1 MTRKYFLSSVAYVAI
16 NLAMNTPPV
25 HAQPSESYTPSS
37 YPNKWALVIGVDK
50 FLTKSWNYK
59 YGVKDAQDFQNYL
72 INTAHFQP
80 DHVKLVTGPQA
91 TKDTVLNECRT
102 WLRNSVKQDDLLVIY
117 VRSRGVD
124 LTIMTSFSGS
134 QESRVMALSDTK
146 EKDAQ
151 ETGLKIND
159 LPELFCKELPKG
171 PVAMILDVD
180 FAGTLRWI
188 TMQNFSDE
196 GDTRL
201 GNPLVLVTS
210 TQNNQISWQSYT
222 AKNSVF
228 TRELID
234 ELTKMGGDADL
245 TVAVDAIGP
254 KVKQRVY
261 EQRGRSQEPLSMAS
275 SGPNSY
281 HHVNLAAPSSNS
293 TPTSSDNED
302 VIPSLDDVAPKDSEV
317 STSRSG
323 DASFLEIKEIL
334 TNANVGDPSL
344 LTEGRVLKH
353 DGSVAAI
360 RKSSATDDDCKLYAL
375 KCAKE
380 IMNAYRK
387 VKIVT
392 VILFD
397 CQKHKTNRIE
407 IHKRHVA
414 KFGSRGLNNG
424 KLLQKINL
432 SILPLFPDYGRPL
445 LGDYQL
451 IRTNYQEVV
460 IVRLRPHNG
469 LRSGALYGNVQKLG
483 IKAPYITGFTVR
495 LDGDNNPNWKVGY
508 FLLNAQNHELKVGL
522 TEQAWRECL
531 TQVDWINPTMTQPP
545 MFICDPL

>member
-1 MTRKYFLSSVAYVAI
+1 MRRYFLNPVAFIALS
-16 NLAMNTPPV
+16 LAMYSPTV
-25 HAQPSESYTPSS
+25 HAQPSESNAPLS
-37 YPNKWALVIGVDK
+37 YPDKWALVIGIDK
-50 FLTKSWNYK
+50 FLTKSWNYR

-72 INTAHFQP
+72 INTAHFES
-80 DHVKLVTGPQA
+80 DHVKLVTGPRA
-91 TKDTVLNECRT
+91 TKDTVLNECRS

-124 LTIMTSFSGS
+124 LTNMTSFSGS
-134 QESRVMALSDTK
+134 QESRAVAFSDTK
-146 EKDAQ
+146 GEDASG
-151 ETGLKIND
+151 TGLKIND

-234 ELTKMGGDADL
+234 ELTKMGSDADL
-245 TVAVDAIGP
+245 TAAVNAIGAR
-254 KVKQRVY
+254 VKQRVF
-261 EQRGRSQEPLSMAS
+261 EQRSRTQEPLSMAS

-281 HHVNLAAPSSNS
+281 HHINLAAPSSQS
-293 TPTSSDNED
+293 TPASADEED
-302 VIPSLDDVAPKDSEV
+302 ETPPLADIAPKGSEV

-334 TNANVGDPSL
+334 TKANVGDPSL
-344 LTEGRVLKH
+344 LTGGRVLGH
-353 DGSVAAI
+353 YGSVATI
-360 RKSSATDDDCKLYAL
+360 RKSSATDDECKLYSL
-375 KCAKE
+375 NCAKA

-387 VKIVT
+387 VNIVT
-392 VILFD
+392 VLLFD
-397 CQKHKTNRIE
+397 CQKHKTNRID
-407 IHKRHVA
+407 IHKGHVA
-414 KFGSRGLNNG
+414 KFGSRDLNIG
-424 KLLQKINL
+424 RLLQKINL
-432 SILPLFPDYGRPL
+432 SILPLFPDFGRPL
-445 LGDYQL
+445 LGEYQI
-451 IRTNYQEVV
+451 IRTNYKEVV

-469 LRSGALYGNVQKLG
+469 LSCGALYGNVQKLA
-483 IKAPYITGFTVR
+483 IKAPYITGFTVP
-495 LDGDNNPNWKVGY
+495 LEGDNNPNWKIGY
-508 FLLNAQNHELKVGL
+508 FLLNTQDHELKAGL

-531 TQVDWINPTMTQPP
+531 KQVDWTNPTLSQPP
-545 MFICDPL
+545 MFVCDPL

>member
-1 MTRKYFLSSVAYVAI
+1 MQKYFLSSVAYVATS
-16 NLAMNTPPV
+16 LAMYSPSAN
-25 HAQPSESYTPSS
+25 AQPSQSYTPSS

-91 TKDTVLNECRT
+91 TKDTVLNECRS
-102 WLRNSVKQDDLLVIY
+102 WLRNSVKQGDLLVIY

-124 LTIMTSFSGS
+124 LTNMTSFSGS
-134 QESRVMALSDTK
+134 QESRLMALSDTK

-201 GNPLVLVTS
+201 GNPLVLVSS

-281 HHVNLAAPSSNS
+281 HHVNLAAP
-293 TPTSSDNED
+293 TPQSKAASADEED
-302 VIPSLDDVAPKDSEV
+302 ETPLLADVAPKGSEV

-334 TNANVGDPSL
+334 TKANVGDPSL
-344 LTEGRVLKH
+344 LTEGRVLEH

-360 RKSSATDDDCKLYAL
+360 RKSSATDDDCKLYSL
-375 KCAKE
+375 NCAKA

-387 VKIVT
+387 VNIVT
-392 VILFD
+392 VLLFD
-397 CQKHKTNRIE
+397 CQKHQTNRIE
-407 IHKRHVA
+407 IHKGHVA
-414 KFGSRGLNNG
+414 KFGSRDLNIG
-424 KLLQKINL
+424 RLLQKINL

-469 LRSGALYGNVQKLG
+469 LSCGALYGNVQKLA
-483 IKAPYITGFTVR
+483 IKAPYVTGFTVP
-495 LDGDNNPNWKVGY
+495 LEGDNNPNWKIGY
-508 FLLNAQNHELKVGL
+508 FLLNTQNHELKSGL
-522 TEQAWRECL
+522 TEQGWRECL
-531 TQVDWINPTMTQPP
+531 KQVDWTTPTLSQPP